1 MRPRPADAP
10 WLPLRGPVDLF
21 LAAAAL
27 WSAFALR
34 MAVALPGTHDILP
47 PERWQTFQNAL
58 VPALVSELLA
68 LYLVGLY
75 DTARPQPRLE
85 LARRIGLAV
94 LLQGVALI
102 AWFFLFERLFPRS
115 VLLLFGLGEGALLW
129 LWRAA
134 LQGLHRPRLREV
146 VILGSGPPARELA
159 LAIDRHHWHGL
170 RVRAHL
176 PTPGDEE
183 PPAAAPG
190 LAELGPRLASLAE
203 LEEMLE
209 RGDVDDVVLTADPF
223 AWQST
228 WTDRLS
234 RRRPAH
240 ASLLLLPGPFESLIG
255 RMQYRWVN
263 DLPLIEVVRDSESS
277 FHRPLKRVLD
287 LALGGALSIVTLP
300 VLAGCALAVALT
312 SNGPVFYRQQ
322 RVGRG
327 QRPFTLLK
335 LRTMRDDAEQETGEV
350 LAAVED
356 PRLTPVGGLLR
367 RLRLDEL
374 PQLANVL
381 TGEMSL
387 VGPRPE
393 RPGFVERYLAEV
405 PGYAERFTVSPGLTG
420 LAQVNG
426 DYHSSAA
433 NKLRYDLAYIAN
445 WSLWLDLSI
454 LLRTVKIILTSRGV

>member
-1 MRPRPADAP
+1 MHPRSADAP
-10 WLPLRGPVDLF
+10 WLLLRGPVDLL
-21 LAAAAL
+21 LAAASF
-27 WSAFALR
+27 WFAFALR
-34 MAVALPGTHDILP
+34 MAVAIPGTHGILP
-47 PERWQTFQNAL
+47 PERWHTFQNTL
-58 VPALVSELLA
+58 LPALVSELLA

-75 DTARPQPRLE
+75 DTTRPQPRFE
-85 LARRIGLAV
+85 LARRLVLAV

-102 AWFFLFERLFPRS
+102 AWFFVFERLFPRS
-115 VLLLFGLGEGALLW
+115 VLLLFVLAEASLLW

-134 LQGLHRPRLREV
+134 LQGLHRPRRREV
-146 VILGSGPPARELA
+146 VILGSGAPARELA

-176 PTPGDEE
+176 PTPGEEE
-183 PPAAAPG
+183 PPAGAPG

-209 RGDVDDVVLTADPF
+209 RGDVPAGGLPAPPF
-223 AWQST
+223 AGPRPGIQ
-228 WTDRLS
+228 
-234 RRRPAH
+234 RRAGGGPPH
-240 ASLLLLPGPFESLIG
+240 ASLLLLPGPFESRIG

-263 DLPLIEVVRDSESS
+263 DLPLIEIVRDSGAS
-277 FHRPLKRVLD
+277 FRRPLKRALD
-287 LALGGALSIVTLP
+287 LVLGGALSLVALP
-300 VLAGCALAVALT
+300 VLAGCALAVRLT
-312 SNGPVFYRQQ
+312 SSGPVFYRQV

-327 QRPFTLLK
+327 LRPFTLHK
-335 LRTMRDDAEQETGEV
+335 LRTMRDDAEQGTGEV
-350 LAAVED
+350 LAAVDD
-356 PRLTPVGGLLR
+356 PGLRPIGGVLR
-367 RLRLDEL
+367 RLGLDVL

-381 TGEMSL
+381 AGEMSL

-393 RPGFVERYLAEV
+393 RPRFVERFLAEV

-445 WSLWLDLSI
+445 WNLWLDLSI
-454 LLRTVKIILTSRGV
+454 LLRTVKIVLTSRGV